1 MDQKR
6 IEYIDA
12 LRGLAILSVVF
23 MHIANMCQGI
33 GGMYLVMTTRLAV
46 PLFFF
51 ISGYLSSCKITP
63 PEFWKNLQKVQNHC
77 GADTD
82 CRMLFCGSLPHGHR
96 RNAVGQVQGR
106 LLVHDNLV

>member
-23 MHIANMCQGI
+23 MHVPIYGCQGI
-33 GGMYLVMTTRLAV
+33 GGMYYVMTTRLAV

-63 PEFWKNLQKVQNHC
+63 RILEKLTKGSEPLW
-77 GADTD
+77 
-82 CRMLFCGSLPHGHR
+82 CRH
-96 RNAVGQVQGR
+96 
-106 LLVHDNLV
+106 